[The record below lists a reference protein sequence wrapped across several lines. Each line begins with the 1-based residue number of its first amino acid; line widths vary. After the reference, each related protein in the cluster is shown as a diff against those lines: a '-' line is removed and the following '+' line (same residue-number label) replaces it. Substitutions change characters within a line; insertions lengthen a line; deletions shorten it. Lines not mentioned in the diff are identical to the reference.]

1 VPSSVV
7 NIDRAH
13 FAARGL
19 KARHIFGAPAT
30 GLDLEGI
37 DRAAYAGY
45 HRKVGGPHSLG
56 RGEDSLR
63 TRVLLSLAIFLGLWA
78 SPVLANDHDL
88 TPREIYE
95 LDAPAVVMIIG
106 YSNSGQR
113 GSGGTGSIIQQDG
126 YVLTNAH
133 VVIEEQTG
141 KPYPRLTVYLKPD
154 HVSGELKTDLSRSA
168 KGRVVAFS
176 QPLDLALLKL
186 DGLPGPFPVLELD
199 DSDRIEIGD
208 RVVAIGHPEQGGLW
222 TLTTGTISAQ
232 FENFNATKG
241 KSVFQTETGLNRGNS
256 GGPLLD
262 TSGRMVG
269 INTAIARLSSDGL
282 PITSISFSLKSNVA
296 KQWLRDQGVSF
307 QQIPPSDRPAADKAA
322 TRSTAQPGE
331 STTKLENPSAAP
343 PTISPT
349 PPLAASS
356 RPYNLDRLISERSR
370 AEADLEEMIKEMR
383 GRFSG
388 R

>member
-1 VPSSVV
+1 M
-7 NIDRAH
+7 I
-13 FAARGL
+13 
-19 KARHIFGAPAT
+19 
-30 GLDLEGI
+30 
-37 DRAAYAGY
+37 
-45 HRKVGGPHSLG
+45 
-56 RGEDSLR
+56 
-63 TRVLLSLAIFLGLWA
+63 LGLWPDLGVA
-78 SPVLANDHDL
+78 GGQDL

-95 LDAPAVVMIIG
+95 RDSSAVVMIIG

-113 GSGGTGSIIQQDG
+113 GSGGTGSIVQQDG
-126 YVLTNAH
+126 FVLTNAH

-141 KPYPRLTVYLKPD
+141 KPYPRLTIYLKPD
-154 HVSGELKTDLSRSA
+154 RVSGDPKADLSRSG

-176 QPLDLALLKL
+176 QSLDLALLKL
-186 DGLPGPFPVLELD
+186 DGLSGPFPVLELD

-232 FENFNATKG
+232 FDNFNATKG

-262 TSGRMVG
+262 TYGRMVG

-296 KQWLRDQGVSF
+296 KRWLQDEGVSF
-307 QQIPPSDRPAADKAA
+307 QQMSTPDRPALDKSVS
-322 TRSTAQPGE
+322 RSTPLPGE
-331 STTKLENPSAAP
+331 HTPQPENPPAAP
-343 PTISPT
+343 TIPSPSS
-349 PPLAASS
+349 PLAASS

-370 AEADLEEMIKEMR
+370 AEADLEAMIKEMR
-383 GRFSG
+383 SKFRD

>member
-1 VPSSVV
+1 MKK
-7 NIDRAH
+7 ILLL
-13 FAARGL
+13 GM
-19 KARHIFGAPAT
+19 AT
-30 GLDLEGI
+30 I
-37 DRAAYAGY
+37 
-45 HRKVGGPHSLG
+45 
-56 RGEDSLR
+56 
-63 TRVLLSLAIFLGLWA
+63 LGLWPGA
-78 SPVLANDHDL
+78 GLAGDL

-95 LDAPAVVMIIG
+95 RSSPAVVMIIG

-126 YVLTNAH
+126 LVLTNAH

-141 KPYPRLTVYLKPD
+141 KPYSRLTIYLKPD
-154 HVSGELKTDLSRSA
+154 RVTGDPKVDLS
-168 KGRVVAFS
+168 KGSKARVVAYS

-186 DGLPGPFPVLELD
+186 DGTPGPFPVLELD
-199 DSDRIEIGD
+199 DSDRAEIGD

-222 TLTTGTISAQ
+222 TLTTGTISAE

-241 KSVFQTETGLNRGNS
+241 KSVFQTETGLNRGDS

-262 TSGRMVG
+262 ADGRMIGV
-269 INTAIARLSSDGL
+269 NTAIARVAPDGL

-296 KQWLRDQGVSF
+296 KRWLHEQGVSAHEAVISSGTTAPDKSAGRSSPLPSG
-307 QQIPPSDRPAADKAA
+307 QTGQPASPPADSTIASPAPSPKTA
-322 TRSTAQPGE
+322 TQTV
-331 STTKLENPSAAP
+331 T
-343 PTISPT
+343 SP
-349 PPLAASS
+349 

-383 GRFSG
+383 GKFGG